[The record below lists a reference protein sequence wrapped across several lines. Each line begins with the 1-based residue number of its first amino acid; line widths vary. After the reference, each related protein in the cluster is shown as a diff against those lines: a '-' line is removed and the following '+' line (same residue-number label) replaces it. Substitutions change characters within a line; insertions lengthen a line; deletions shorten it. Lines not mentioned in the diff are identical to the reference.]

1 MKYGAEESLKA
12 ARREGELRNRR
23 GRVRKQ
29 DWKKR
34 VWNPWRRKKKR
45 LEEVGRSEREEEER
59 GKNTARF
66 GKRGKEENGGGA

>member
-45 LEEVGRSEREEEER
+45 LEEVGRSEREEER
-59 GKNTARF
+59 GKNTAKF
-66 GKRGKEENGGGA
+66 GKRGREENGGGA